1 MFGVKRDNGFTLIEL
16 LIVVALIGILA
27 SICIIQYDAYRM
39 RSCNAAAVSDANSFR
54 TSMES
59 YFSEHNAY
67 P

>member
-1 MFGVKRDNGFTLIEL
+1 VIIDRCKGFTLIEL

-27 SICIIQYDAYRM
+27 SICYIQYDAYRM
-39 RSCNAAAVSDANSFR
+39 RSCNTAATSDLASFR
-54 TSMES
+54 SSMEA